1 MTSWR
6 SRASAPP
13 GRTPAPA
20 QGQRGSGMGEKRV
33 GPSTNQYK
41 PVCPSTSQ
49 GPPQHIP
56 VPPQYIPVH
65 PSNLPVCPSAPQ
77 VHLNTSQCP
86 PSPSQPIPV
95 YPSISQCSPL
105 TAAGA
110 RSSGRRRRPGPGSG
124 GDRAGGGDT
133 AGTSQGGVLGDTGRD
148 WEGFGRTGRDWEGT
162 GDILGALTGA
172 KISTL
177 SASGPFFGGEGEI
190 KGW

>member
-1 MTSWR
+1 MSRGPQVTSGR

-33 GPSTNQYK
+33 GPSTYQYK

-95 YPSISQCSPL
+95 YPSAHPRQRQGPEAL
-105 TAAGA
+105 GEGAGPA
-110 RSSGRRRRPGPGSG
+110 L
-124 GDRAGGGDT
+124 AQ
-133 AGTSQGGVLGDTGRD
+133 AGTGQAVGTLRGHHRGGYWGILGGTGRD
-148 WEGFGRTGRDWEGT
+148 LDELGGTGRGLGT
-162 GDILGALTGA
+162 SWGRSPGRRSPRCQRQVPFLG
-172 KISTL
+172 
-177 SASGPFFGGEGEI
+177 E
-190 KGW
+190 KGR